1 MYCFFRIRFMKIFFQ
16 SFLSVCLS
24 LSALP
29 SLMLVGCRTI
39 EGEGDGFSFDQ
50 AAFSKADTDGNGKLT
65 DHELALYQHREA
77 LAEFDLDNDTHISA
91 AEWASARP
99 SEGEQDENFNKLDK
113 NGDGKI
119 SEQEG
124 ALFITE
130 HVSFSDTFKKFD
142 ENGDFHLHW
151 EEIDQGSPAEL
162 NVTLFSVH
170 PDS

>member
-1 MYCFFRIRFMKIFFQ
+1 MKTCFH
-16 SFLSVCLS
+16 SFLSACLC

-39 EGEGDGFSFDQ
+39 DGEGDGFSFDQ
-50 AAFSKADTDGNGKLT
+50 SAFSKADTDGNGKLT

-91 AEWASARP
+91 AEWAAARP

-151 EEIDQGSPAEL
+151 EEIDEGSPAEL